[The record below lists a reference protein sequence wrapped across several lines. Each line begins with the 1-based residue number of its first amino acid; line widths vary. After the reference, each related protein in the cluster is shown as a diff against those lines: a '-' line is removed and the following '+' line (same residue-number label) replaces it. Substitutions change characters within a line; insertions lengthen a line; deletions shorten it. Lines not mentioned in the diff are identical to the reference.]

1 MTLDEKKDAIERAQ
15 GMLLHMYALLGR
27 MTADLNV
34 IELDLEEESDD
45 YFKHYCK
52 NSAVATALCKEQ
64 IENYLSTYD
73 SIIKELAKG

>member
-15 GMLLHMYALLGR
+15 GILLHVYALLGR

-34 IELDLEEESDD
+34 IELDLEKESDD

-52 NSAVATALCKEQ
+52 IAL
-64 IENYLSTYD
+64 
-73 SIIKELAKG
+73 